1 MNAATVGLLTDVEAF
16 IRRYVVLSDEQ
27 ATALALWTLHTHT
40 AQALGI
46 TPYIAVTSAEKG
58 SGKTLLLEVLELLV
72 AKPWLTGSVSAA
84 TLARKIDADE
94 PTLLLDESDAAFK
107 GDKDYAEALRGVL
120 NTGFKASG
128 SYSRCVGNSG
138 TNLKVQ
144 DFKTFCP
151 KAIAGIGQ
159 LPDTVADRSIPI
171 RLKKKTQAEPVESF
185 SILKT
190 PPNAAPIKER
200 IEEWAEIADEP
211 LGRLDLAALDG
222 LSDRANDIW
231 KPLLGIAHLAGED
244 WFIRARRSAVALSGR
259 QAVDD
264 ESTGVQLLTDIRAIF
279 EAKAVDR
286 LSSATLVAELHEIEE
301 SPWNEWFGK
310 PITAHGVAKIV
321 KRYEVRPHSVRL
333 EDGTTPKGYKRE
345 QFEDAWPRYL
355 PVPPSATATT
365 PQPASLSGKQADSN
379 RNTNPSVAVTKMAAN
394 PHGQRDVAD
403 VAVGN
408 GGIDEKA
415 PLTAEQR
422 DHIKRKID
430 ETKRAEFDR
439 RTLSEDDKRL
449 FANDPGRTK

>member
-1 MNAATVGLLTDVEAF
+1 MSPTGELLNEVQAF
-16 IRRYVVLSDEQ
+16 VRRYIVLSDEQ
-27 ATALALWTLHTHT
+27 ATATALWTLHTH
-40 AQALGI
+40 AVDVIGI
-46 TPYIAVTSAEKG
+46 TPYLAITSAEKS
-58 SGKTLLLEVLELLV
+58 SGKTLLLEVLEILV
-72 AKPWLTGSVSAA
+72 AKPWLTGSVSGA

-128 SYSRCVGNSG
+128 TYSRCVGSSG

-144 DFKTFCP
+144 DFKTFSP

-171 RLKKKTQAEPVESF
+171 RLKKKTQAERVESF

-190 PPNAAPIKER
+190 PPKAAPIKER
-200 IEEWAEIADEP
+200 IEAWAAIADEA
-211 LGRLDLAALDG
+211 LGGLDLAALDE

-231 KPLLGIAHLAGED
+231 KPLLGIAHVAGEN

-264 ESTGVQLLTDIRAIF
+264 ESTGVQLLTDIWTVF
-279 EAKAVDR
+279 EETGTDR
-286 LSSATLVAELHEIEE
+286 LSSASLIAALHEIEE
-301 SPWNEWFGK
+301 SAWNEWYGK
-310 PITAHGVAKIV
+310 PITAHGVAKIL

-345 QFEDAWPRYL
+345 QFEDAWARYL
-355 PVPPSATATT
+355 PDPPSATATT
-365 PQPASLSGKQADSN
+365 PQPASLSGKQASSD
-379 RNTNPSVAVTKMAAN
+379 RNTNPLVAVTEMAAN

-403 VAVGN
+403 VAVTN
-408 GGIDEKA
+408 GGVH
-415 PLTAEQR
+415 P
-422 DHIKRKID
+422 
-430 ETKRAEFDR
+430 
-439 RTLSEDDKRL
+439 DDPVQADLDYYRSKL
-449 FANDPGRTK
+449 EEPSA